1 MAPVLSSTTCCR
13 SSIRPGSRPLSS
25 YGWRPWS
32 CCPTCWCMAFCS
44 GVGAAVSRSASD
56 GSLPWSFSSM
66 MVRGAEY
73 FLGYTAPCLLFQ
85 RTKQGDFHMQ
95 NRMMITGAGSGLGR
109 EIALRWAR
117 EGWRLAL
124 ADVNE
129 AGLAESLELVRAAG
143 GDGFTQRCDVR
154 DYSQLTALAQS
165 CEEKFGGIDVIVNNA
180 GVASGGFF
188 DELSLEDWDW
198 QIAIN
203 LMGVVKGCKAFL
215 PLLEKSIGKIVN
227 IASMAALMQGPA
239 MSNYNVAKA
248 GVVALSE
255 SLLIELKQQE
265 IGVHVVCP
273 SFFQTNLLDSFRGPT
288 PAMKAQVG
296 KLLESS
302 PISAADIADYIYA
315 EMAKGEFMIL
325 PHEQGRMAWALK
337 QKNPQL
343 LYDEMISMADRMR
356 AKGKQA

>member
-1 MAPVLSSTTCCR
+1 MA
-13 SSIRPGSRPLSS
+13 
-25 YGWRPWS
+25 
-32 CCPTCWCMAFCS
+32 
-44 GVGAAVSRSASD
+44 
-56 GSLPWSFSSM
+56 
-66 MVRGAEY
+66 
-73 FLGYTAPCLLFQ
+73 
-85 RTKQGDFHMQ
+85 

-109 EIALRWAR
+109 EIAVRWAR
-117 EGWRLAL
+117 EGWRMAL
-124 ADVNE
+124 ADINDAGVAQTLRLVE
-129 AGLAESLELVRAAG
+129 AVG
-143 GDGFTQRCDVR
+143 GSGFTQRCDVR
-154 DYSQLTALAQS
+154 DFSQLTALSQT
-165 CEEKFGGIDVIVNNA
+165 CQERFGGIDVIVNNA

-198 QIAIN
+198 QLAIN

-215 PLLEKSIGKIVN
+215 PLLEQSKGKIIN

-255 SLLIELKQQE
+255 SLLIELAQQE
-265 IGVHVVCP
+265 VAVHVVCP

-302 PISAADIADYIYA
+302 PISAADIAEYIYQQVA
-315 EMAKGEFMIL
+315 AGEFMIL

-343 LYDEMISMADRMR
+343 LYNEMTSMAEKMR
-356 AKGKQA
+356 AKARQNNA

>member
-1 MAPVLSSTTCCR
+1 
-13 SSIRPGSRPLSS
+13 
-25 YGWRPWS
+25 
-32 CCPTCWCMAFCS
+32 
-44 GVGAAVSRSASD
+44 
-56 GSLPWSFSSM
+56 
-66 MVRGAEY
+66 
-73 FLGYTAPCLLFQ
+73 
-85 RTKQGDFHMQ
+85 MQ

-117 EGWRLAL
+117 DGWRLAL

-129 AGLAESLELVRAAG
+129 AGLAETLKLVREAG
-143 GDGFTQRCDVR
+143 GDGFTRRCDVR
-154 DYSQLTALAQS
+154 DYSQLTALAQA
-165 CEEKFGGIDVIVNNA
+165 CDEQFGGIDIIVNNA
-180 GVASGGFF
+180 
-188 DELSLEDWDW
+188 WDW

-215 PLLEKSIGKIVN
+215 PLLERSRGKIVN

-255 SLLIELKQQE
+255 SLLIELRQQE

-302 PISAADIADYIYA
+302 PISAADIAEYIHA
-315 EMAKGEFMIL
+315 ELAKGSFMIL
-325 PHEQGRMAWALK
+325 PHEMGRMAWALK
-337 QKNPQL
+337 QQNPQA
-343 LYDEMISMADRMR
+343 LYDEMANMADKMR
-356 AKGKQA
+356 GKAKPAG

>member
-1 MAPVLSSTTCCR
+1 
-13 SSIRPGSRPLSS
+13 
-25 YGWRPWS
+25 
-32 CCPTCWCMAFCS
+32 
-44 GVGAAVSRSASD
+44 
-56 GSLPWSFSSM
+56 
-66 MVRGAEY
+66 
-73 FLGYTAPCLLFQ
+73 
-85 RTKQGDFHMQ
+85 MQ

-117 EGWRLAL
+117 DGWRLAL

-129 AGLAESLELVRAAG
+129 AGLAESLKLVREAG

-188 DELSLEDWDW
+188 GELSLEDWDW

-203 LMGVVKGCKAFL
+203 LIGVVKGCKAFL
-215 PLLEKSIGKIVN
+215 PLLERSKGKIVN

-255 SLLIELKQQE
+255 SLLVELALVE
-265 IGVHVVCP
+265 VGVHVVCP
-273 SFFQTNLLDSFRGPT
+273 SFFQTNLLDSFRGPS
-288 PAMKAQVG
+288 PEMKHQVG

-302 PISAADIADYIYA
+302 PISAADIADYIHA
-315 EMAKGEFMIL
+315 EVAKGSFLIL
-325 PHEQGRMAWALK
+325 PHEQARM
-337 QKNPQL
+337 PGGSSSR
-343 LYDEMISMADRMR
+343 IPRRSMTR
-356 AKGKQA
+356 

>member
-1 MAPVLSSTTCCR
+1 
-13 SSIRPGSRPLSS
+13 
-25 YGWRPWS
+25 
-32 CCPTCWCMAFCS
+32 
-44 GVGAAVSRSASD
+44 
-56 GSLPWSFSSM
+56 
-66 MVRGAEY
+66 
-73 FLGYTAPCLLFQ
+73 
-85 RTKQGDFHMQ
+85 MQ

-117 EGWRLAL
+117 EGWQLAL
-124 ADVNE
+124 SDVNE
-129 AGLAESLELVRAAG
+129 PGLAEPLQLVRAAG

-154 DYSQLTALAQS
+154 DYSQLTALAQA
-165 CEEKFGGIDVIVNNA
+165 CEEKQGGIDVIVNNA

-188 DELSLEDWDW
+188 SELSLEDWDW

-215 PLLEKSIGKIVN
+215 PLVQKSKGKIIN
-227 IASMAALMQGPA
+227 IASMAALMQAPG

-255 SLLIELKQQE
+255 SLLIELKGHE
-265 IGVHVVCP
+265 VGVHVVCP

-288 PAMKAQVG
+288 PAMKAAVG

-302 PISAADIADYIYA
+302 PITAEDIADYIYPA
-315 EMAKGEFMIL
+315 VARDEFMIL

-343 LYDEMISMADRMR
+343 LYNEMISMTEKMR
-356 AKGKQA
+356 SKAKQG

>member
-1 MAPVLSSTTCCR
+1 
-13 SSIRPGSRPLSS
+13 
-25 YGWRPWS
+25 
-32 CCPTCWCMAFCS
+32 
-44 GVGAAVSRSASD
+44 
-56 GSLPWSFSSM
+56 
-66 MVRGAEY
+66 
-73 FLGYTAPCLLFQ
+73 
-85 RTKQGDFHMQ
+85 MQ

-117 EGWRLAL
+117 EGWQLAL
-124 ADVNE
+124 SDVSE
-129 AGLAESLELVRAAG
+129 PGLQETLRLVREAG
-143 GDGFTQRCDVR
+143 GDGFVQRCDVR
-154 DYSQLTALAQS
+154 DYSQLTAFAQA
-165 CEEKFGGIDVIVNNA
+165 CEVKLGGIDVIVNNA

-188 DELSLEDWDW
+188 SELSLEDWDW

-215 PLLEKSIGKIVN
+215 PLLEKSKGRIIN

-255 SLLIELKQQE
+255 SLLIELAQQE

-302 PISAADIADYIYA
+302 PISAADIADYIYTQVA
-315 EMAKGEFMIL
+315 AGEFMIL
-325 PHEQGRMAWALK
+325 PMNRGAW
-337 QKNPQL
+337 P
-343 LYDEMISMADRMR
+343 
-356 AKGKQA
+356 GP

>member
-1 MAPVLSSTTCCR
+1 MVC
-13 SSIRPGSRPLSS
+13 GE
-25 YGWRPWS
+25 
-32 CCPTCWCMAFCS
+32 
-44 GVGAAVSRSASD
+44 D
-56 GSLPWSFSSM
+56 NLP
-66 MVRGAEY
+66 
-73 FLGYTAPCLLFQ
+73 GYTDPINHSSKGSFP
-85 RTKQGDFHMQ
+85 MQ

-117 EGWRLAL
+117 EGWQLAL
-124 ADVNE
+124 SDVNE
-129 AGLAESLELVRAAG
+129 AGLLETLQLVRDAG

-154 DYSQLTALAQS
+154 DYSQLTAFAQA
-165 CEEKFGGIDVIVNNA
+165 CEEKLDGIDVIVNNA

-188 DELSLEDWDW
+188 GELSLEDWDW

-215 PLLEKSIGKIVN
+215 PLLEKSKGKIVN
-227 IASMAALMQGPA
+227 VASMAALMQGPA

-255 SLLIELKQQE
+255 SLLIELKMHE
-265 IGVHVVCP
+265 VSVHVVCP

-302 PISAADIADYIYA
+302 PISAADIADYIY
-315 EMAKGEFMIL
+315 EEIAKGEFMIL

-337 QKNPQL
+337 KQNPQL
-343 LYDEMISMADRMR
+343 LYNEMTTMADRMR
-356 AKGKQA
+356 APRVK

>member
-1 MAPVLSSTTCCR
+1 
-13 SSIRPGSRPLSS
+13 
-25 YGWRPWS
+25 
-32 CCPTCWCMAFCS
+32 
-44 GVGAAVSRSASD
+44 
-56 GSLPWSFSSM
+56 
-66 MVRGAEY
+66 
-73 FLGYTAPCLLFQ
+73 
-85 RTKQGDFHMQ
+85 MQ

-117 EGWRLAL
+117 DGWRLAL

-129 AGLAESLELVRAAG
+129 AGLAESLKLVREAG

-188 DELSLEDWDW
+188 GELSLEDWDW

-215 PLLEKSIGKIVN
+215 PLLERSKGKIVN

-255 SLLIELKQQE
+255 SLLVELALVE
-265 IGVHVVCP
+265 VGVHVVCP
-273 SFFQTNLLDSFRGPT
+273 SFFQTNLLDSFRGPS
-288 PAMKAQVG
+288 PEMKHQVG

-302 PISAADIADYIYA
+302 PISAADIADYIHA
-315 EMAKGEFMIL
+315 EVAKGQF
-325 PHEQGRMAWALK
+325 PDPAPRAG
-337 QKNPQL
+337 
-343 LYDEMISMADRMR
+343 AD
-356 AKGKQA
+356 GLEDQAAESPGDL

>member
-1 MAPVLSSTTCCR
+1 
-13 SSIRPGSRPLSS
+13 
-25 YGWRPWS
+25 
-32 CCPTCWCMAFCS
+32 
-44 GVGAAVSRSASD
+44 
-56 GSLPWSFSSM
+56 
-66 MVRGAEY
+66 
-73 FLGYTAPCLLFQ
+73 
-85 RTKQGDFHMQ
+85 MQ

-117 EGWRLAL
+117 EGWQLAL

-129 AGLAESLELVRAAG
+129 AGLKETLALVREAG
-143 GDGFTQRCDVR
+143 GQGFVQRCDVR
-154 DYSQLTALAQS
+154 DYSQLTVLAQA

-180 GVASGGFF
+180 GVAAGGFF
-188 DELSLEDWDW
+188 SELSLEDWDW

-215 PLLEKSIGKIVN
+215 PLLERSKGRIIN

-248 GVVALSE
+248 GVLALSE
-255 SLLIELKQQE
+255 SLLVELRQQE
-265 IGVHVVCP
+265 VAVHVVCP

-302 PISAADIADYIYA
+302 PITAADIADYIYQQVA
-315 EMAKGEFMIL
+315 AGAFMIL
-325 PHEQGRMAWALK
+325 PHELGREAWTLK
-337 QKNPQL
+337 QRAPQR
-343 LYDEMISMADRMR
+343 LYDEMAVMAEKMR
-356 AKGKQA
+356 AKAKPSQG

>member
-1 MAPVLSSTTCCR
+1 
-13 SSIRPGSRPLSS
+13 
-25 YGWRPWS
+25 
-32 CCPTCWCMAFCS
+32 
-44 GVGAAVSRSASD
+44 
-56 GSLPWSFSSM
+56 
-66 MVRGAEY
+66 
-73 FLGYTAPCLLFQ
+73 
-85 RTKQGDFHMQ
+85 MQ

-117 EGWRLAL
+117 DGWNLAL

-129 AGLAESLELVRAAG
+129 AGLAETLAMVREAG

-154 DYSQLTALAQS
+154 DYSQLTALAQA

-188 DELSLEDWDW
+188 ADLSLEDWDW

-215 PLLEKSIGKIVN
+215 PLLEKSKGKIVN
-227 IASMAALMQGPA
+227 IASMAALMQGPG

-255 SLLIELKQQE
+255 SLLIELRQQE
-265 IGVHVVCP
+265 VGVHVVCP

-302 PISAADIADYIYA
+302 PISAADIAEYIHA
-315 EMAKGEFMIL
+315 EMAKGSFLIL
-325 PHEQGRMAWALK
+325 PHEMGRMAWAMK

-343 LYDEMISMADRMR
+343 LYDEMANMAEKMRNKARSMN
-356 AKGKQA
+356 

>member
-1 MAPVLSSTTCCR
+1 
-13 SSIRPGSRPLSS
+13 
-25 YGWRPWS
+25 
-32 CCPTCWCMAFCS
+32 
-44 GVGAAVSRSASD
+44 
-56 GSLPWSFSSM
+56 
-66 MVRGAEY
+66 
-73 FLGYTAPCLLFQ
+73 
-85 RTKQGDFHMQ
+85 MQ

-117 EGWRLAL
+117 EGWQLAL
-124 ADVNE
+124 SDVSE
-129 AGLAESLELVRAAG
+129 PGLQETLKLVREAG
-143 GDGFTQRCDVR
+143 GDGFIQRCDVR
-154 DYSQLTALAQS
+154 DYSQLTAFAQA
-165 CEEKFGGIDVIVNNA
+165 CEEKLGGIDVIVNNA

-188 DELSLEDWDW
+188 SELSLEDWDW

-215 PLLEKSIGKIVN
+215 PLLEKSKGKIIN

-255 SLLIELKQQE
+255 SLLIELAQQE

-302 PISAADIADYIYA
+302 PIT
-315 EMAKGEFMIL
+315 
-325 PHEQGRMAWALK
+325 
-337 QKNPQL
+337 
-343 LYDEMISMADRMR
+343 ADRHCR
-356 AKGKQA
+356 LHLSAGRRRRIHDSASRTGPHGLGAQAEEPAIALRRNDRHGRQNARQGQTNRRLNLPVRNTVVRVAAIGHPRETFACSITCGFSSPRCLKSPAALPSGCGCARVKAPGGSCRRCSA

>member
-1 MAPVLSSTTCCR
+1 
-13 SSIRPGSRPLSS
+13 
-25 YGWRPWS
+25 
-32 CCPTCWCMAFCS
+32 
-44 GVGAAVSRSASD
+44 
-56 GSLPWSFSSM
+56 
-66 MVRGAEY
+66 
-73 FLGYTAPCLLFQ
+73 
-85 RTKQGDFHMQ
+85 MQ
-95 NRMMITGAGSGLGR
+95 NRIMITGAGSGLGR

-117 EGWRLAL
+117 EGWKLAL
-124 ADVNE
+124 SDVNE
-129 AGLAESLELVRAAG
+129 PGLAETLKLVREAG
-143 GDGFTQRCDVR
+143 GDGFTLRCDVR
-154 DYSQLTALAQS
+154 DYSQLTAFAQT
-165 CEEKFGGIDVIVNNA
+165 CEEKLGGIDVIVNNA

-215 PLLEKSIGKIVN
+215 PMLQRSRGRIIN

-255 SLLIELKQQE
+255 SLLIELKE
-265 IGVHVVCP
+265 EGVGVHVVCP

-288 PAMKAQVG
+288 PTMKQQVG

-302 PISAADIADYIYA
+302 PISAADIADYIYDEVA
-315 EMAKGEFMIL
+315 AGRFMIL

-337 QKNPQL
+337 QKNPQA
-343 LYDEMISMADRMR
+343 LYDEMASMAAKMR
-356 AKGKQA
+356 AKSRTVT